1 MSDYVEHNSVFTRFE
16 VGQSWAIL
24 SPIEQSIKRKIE
36 AVGKPLKDWDVKIY
50 RGILTGCNEAF
61 IIDGTKKDELIAK
74 DPKSAEIIRPI
85 LRGKD
90 IKRYGYDF
98 HDKWLITTHNG
109 LKEKNI
115 PPVDVTKYPSIKAH
129 LDQFYPQLA
138 KRQDK
143 GDTPY
148 NLRNCAYMEDF
159 NKQKIIYPDIMRM
172 PRSVDSLTKY
182 PYFYFDKEGYFVEAT
197 NFMMNGNDINVIYSF
212 INSDLGFYIFSKFY
226 SGPQFD
232 NTGFRY
238 KKEYLQNMFFININ
252 EDDNKNIADT
262 ISNVNFE
269 NYADIYKY
277 ESIINSI
284 FEKYIHLSEKE
295 KKIVAEYKYCLLH
308 N

>member
-1 MSDYVEHNSVFTRFE
+1 MEIMVFCEITNFEALVFHCLLIAAYPNVTINHFFVPSLKVCDRASFWNTKSSSKGKCYKVLSDYVEHNSVFTRFE

-212 INSDLGFYIFSKFY
+212 INSDLGFYIFSKF
-226 SGPQFD
+226 
-232 NTGFRY
+232 
-238 KKEYLQNMFFININ
+238 L
-252 EDDNKNIADT
+252 
-262 ISNVNFE
+262 
-269 NYADIYKY
+269 
-277 ESIINSI
+277 
-284 FEKYIHLSEKE
+284 
-295 KKIVAEYKYCLLH
+295 
-308 N
+308 